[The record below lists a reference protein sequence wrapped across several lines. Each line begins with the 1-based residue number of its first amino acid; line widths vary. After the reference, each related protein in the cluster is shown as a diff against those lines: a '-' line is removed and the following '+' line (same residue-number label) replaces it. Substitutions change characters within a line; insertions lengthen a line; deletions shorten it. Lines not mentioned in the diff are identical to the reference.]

1 MPTMVRSPFSSSSS
15 SIAPNIAWAR
25 RREIST
31 GRVRGVALI
40 EVLVALL
47 IFMLGVLGLIGMQS
61 TLTKAQSDSKIRAD
75 AANLASEVVGRMWT
89 DINNLTGYEGD
100 TSCTAAG
107 CNEWRSKIGQVL
119 PGGGAAITVDEGTG
133 DVSVTLTWTVP
144 GGETHKFVTQTTIA
158 AKTAS

>member
-1 MPTMVRSPFSSSSS
+1 MHTVAPIPSS
-15 SIAPNIAWAR
+15 SIARNIARAR
-25 RREIST
+25 RCGSRT
-31 GRVRGVALI
+31 GRARGIALI

-100 TSCTAAG
+100 TSCTAAS
-107 CNEWRSKIGQVL
+107 CTEWRSKIGQIL
-119 PGGGAAITVDEGTG
+119 PGGGAVIAVDEGTG
-133 DVSVTLTWTVP
+133 DVSVTVTWTVP